1 MQRSLCP
8 KAVPQILKSDKLT
21 FQEKEY
27 LTMARMKEQT
37 RANGKTV
44 QDCIKEKSSQNLPKF
59 LYTGS
64 NVFESSKRNV
74 LQITYTV

>member
-27 LTMARMKEQT
+27 LTMALMKEQI

-44 QDCIKEKSSQNLPKF
+44 QDCIKEKSSSIQAVMCLKTAKETS
-59 LYTGS
+59 Y
-64 NVFESSKRNV
+64 
-74 LQITYTV
+74 I

>member
-1 MQRSLCP
+1 
-8 KAVPQILKSDKLT
+8 
-21 FQEKEY
+21 
-27 LTMARMKEQT
+27 MKEQT

-44 QDCIKEKSSQNLPKF
+44 QDFIKEKSSQNLPKF